1 MAGARVNLKPSP
13 FVFLPLHRCTTVR
26 RKFLP
31 SANLSTNHNT
41 ALQST
46 LSAFEKYKVE
56 ISIVPSYDG
65 VPVGRQMVSVYC
77 DCKAKTHKVVVPPR
91 NATPFDPLCF
101 RQSTPHIAKDRHVKT
116 SFALASMRLCSLCCR
131 RRQISSPIASRFTC
145 CGKS

>member
-13 FVFLPLHRCTTVR
+13 FVFLPLHRCITVR
-26 RKFLP
+26 YIILKFNR
-31 SANLSTNHNT
+31 SQYSVAVNI
-41 ALQST
+41 AE
-46 LSAFEKYKVE
+46 LSAVERYKVE
-56 ISIVPSYDG
+56 ISIIPSYDG

-116 SFALASMRLCSLCCR
+116 SFALASMRLCSLCR
-131 RRQISSPIASRFTC
+131 RRQISSPIAPRFTC